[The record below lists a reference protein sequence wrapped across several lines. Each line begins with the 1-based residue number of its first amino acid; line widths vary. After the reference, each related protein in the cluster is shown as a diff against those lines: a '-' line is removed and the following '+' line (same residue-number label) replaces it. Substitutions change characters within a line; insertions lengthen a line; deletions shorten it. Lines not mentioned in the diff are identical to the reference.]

1 MSEIVYGIILILTS
15 LISATIMHYL
25 DKNNDNK
32 IDKEEIEEAIIEL
45 TKKE

>member
-1 MSEIVYGIILILTS
+1 MSEIVYGIILILAS

-25 DKNNDNK
+25 DKNHDNK
-32 IDKEEIEEAIIEL
+32 IDKEEIEEAIIDL

>member
-25 DKNNDNK
+25 DKNHDNK
-32 IDKEEIEEAIIEL
+32 IDKEEIEETIIDL
-45 TKKE
+45 VNKK